1 MNFFI
6 AKREAC
12 IAACQR
18 ALVDLATAQQTIHL
32 VRIPSESASVSTGR
46 LCARVIN
53 SFCGGC
59 FTPLVCCRITLCVV
73 CHFGSV
79 CHLPLHLSF
88 LQLLPLLFFYFVL
101 LGFVLLM
108 YDRHLRLWNW
118 WEKLRAE
125 NFIVIVFTLLVKS
138 LSHHFSKKKK
148 ASSQHTVEYERGCE
162 VTYKNAVTIA
172 WNEPM
177 A

>member
-1 MNFFI
+1 MAIVSGHVKRVVSFLLMNFFI

-88 LQLLPLLFFYFVL
+88 LQLLPLLFFSLCAAWFRAIDVRSSSSTL
-101 LGFVLLM
+101 
-108 YDRHLRLWNW
+108 
-118 WEKLRAE
+118 KLVREA
-125 NFIVIVFTLLVKS
+125 
-138 LSHHFSKKKK
+138 
-148 ASSQHTVEYERGCE
+148 
-162 VTYKNAVTIA
+162 
-172 WNEPM
+172 
-177 A
+177 